1 MNKERG
7 HSGLVKY
14 YSDNLSWKSPPIERA
29 VKKKEKSYS
38 WKGSPNAGIVLGAIA
53 VLWALSIVISGF
65 IYH

>member
-1 MNKERG
+1 M
-7 HSGLVKY
+7 KY
-14 YSDNLSWKSPPIERA
+14 YTDNLSWKPSPIERA

-38 WKGSPNAGIVLGAIA
+38 WKGTPNAGIVLGAIA